1 MRIIILG
8 SGGQLGQEFCA
19 RLPDAVALGRA
30 DLGLADYGGV
40 KERLLALRPELV
52 LNCAAYNAV
61 DDAERDIAGAFAVN
75 AFGVRALAQ
84 ACAELGATLVH
95 YSTNYVFGQDETRRR
110 PYRETDLPGPVS
122 AYGVSK
128 LAGEALV
135 QAYCPRYFVIRTAGV
150 FGTYTHRGKPAN
162 FIQKMAARASR
173 GEPLRVVNDQICTPT
188 PVWDLADATLRLID
202 AKAYGLYHLT
212 SNGECTWHELALT
225 AVRQAGLDT
234 PVEAV
239 TSAELGAPARRP
251 SYSVLACD
259 AYDRFGFPP
268 RPTWQEALA
277 EYQRAAASRRI

>member
-1 MRIIILG
+1 MRTIILG
-8 SGGQLGQEFCA
+8 SGGQLGQEFRA
-19 RLPDAVALGRA
+19 RLPDAVALLRSDL
-30 DLGLADYGGV
+30 DLGACETV
-40 KERLLALRPELV
+40 KDRILALKPELV

-75 AFGVRALAQ
+75 AFAVRSLAQ
-84 ACAELGATLVH
+84 ACADLGATLVH
-95 YSTNYVFGQDETRRR
+95 YSTNYVFGQDETRQD

-135 QAYCPRYFVIRTAGV
+135 QAYCPRHFVIRTAGV

-162 FIQKMAARASR
+162 FMQKMVTRASR
-173 GEPLRVVNDQICTPT
+173 GESLRVVNDQICTPT
-188 PVWDLADATLRLID
+188 TVWDLAEATLRLLG

-212 SNGECTWHELALT
+212 SNGACTWHELALA
-225 AVRQAGLDT
+225 AVRQAGLQT
-234 PVEAV
+234 PVAAV

-259 AYDRFGFPP
+259 AYDRFGFPQ

-277 EYQRAAASRRI
+277 EYQRRSTT

>member
-1 MRIIILG
+1 MPTIILG

-19 RLPDAVALGRA
+19 RLHDAVALARS
-30 DLGLADYGGV
+30 DFDLADCETV
-40 KERLLALRPELV
+40 KDRLLALQPDLV

-61 DDAERDIAGAFAVN
+61 DDAERDVAGAFAVN

-95 YSTNYVFGQDETRRR
+95 YSTNYVFGQDDTRRQ

-135 QAYCPRYFVIRTAGV
+135 QAYCPRHFVIRTAGV

-162 FIQKMAARASR
+162 FIQKMVARASR
-173 GEPLRVVNDQICTPT
+173 GGALRVVNDQVCTPT
-188 PVWDLADATLRLID
+188 TVWDLADATLRLVG

-212 SNGECTWHELALT
+212 SNGACTWHELALT
-225 AVRQAGLDT
+225 AVRQAGLQT
-234 PVEAV
+234 PVAAV
-239 TSAELGAPARRP
+239 TSAELAAPARRP

-277 EYQRAAASRRI
+277 EYQRRSTT

>member
-1 MRIIILG
+1 VRTIILG

-19 RLPDAVALGRA
+19 RLPDAVALGRGEL
-30 DLGLADYGGV
+30 DLADYGAV
-40 KERLLALRPELV
+40 KERVVALRPELV

-61 DDAERDIAGAFAVN
+61 DDAERDVGGAFAVN

-95 YSTNYVFGQDETRRR
+95 YSTNYVFGQDETRRT

-122 AYGVSK
+122 AYGVGK
-128 LAGEALV
+128 LAGETLV
-135 QAYCPRYFVIRTAGV
+135 QAYCRRHFVIRTAGV

-162 FIQKMAARASR
+162 FIQKMVARASR

-188 PVWDLADATLRLID
+188 SVWDLAEATLRLLET
-202 AKAYGLYHLT
+202 KTYGLYHLT
-212 SNGECTWHELALT
+212 NRGECTWHELALT
-225 AVRQAGLDT
+225 AVRQAGLQT
-234 PVEAV
+234 PVAAV

-277 EYQRAAASRRI
+277 EYQRRLTT